1 MGQQGKTATI
11 DLWAAKD
18 LSLRSGIRQRKLRA
32 WLRGKRKL
40 SAYEEKALRGAKEGR
55 DFAPLAPK
63 DAIFPLLRLVLF
75 SLPLFLG
82 SLLSWAGSSL
92 WPMMGLDTGLRDLI
106 CEIILLSY
114 LTYAFCRVVRRFRL
128 APGVRKE
135 ELLFEIGLA
144 IVGMAYSILMLQ
156 SVLDAYPLNYE
167 RQAAF
172 YLAIVAMAGYGAVLI
187 QLMSYLCLLIF
198 NILRPEK

>member
-1 MGQQGKTATI
+1 MATI
-11 DLWAAKD
+11 DLLAAKD
-18 LSLRSGIRQRKLRA
+18 LSLRSGIRRRKLLA
-32 WLRGKRKL
+32 CLRGKGKL

-55 DFAPLAPK
+55 DYAPLALK
-63 DAIFPLLRLVLF
+63 KAIFLLLCIVLF

-82 SLLSWAGSSL
+82 SVLSWAGGSL

-114 LTYAFCRVVRRFRL
+114 LAYGLYRVVRRFRL
-128 APGVRKE
+128 APGVRME
-135 ELLFEIGLA
+135 ELLFEMGLA
-144 IVGMAYSILMLQ
+144 VVGMAYSILMLQ
-156 SVLDAYPLNYE
+156 SVLGAYPLTYE

-198 NILRPEK
+198 SILRSEK